1 LVAEVIDAMADELAA
16 EARTVRK
23 LRARQERQR
32 TSARVVALAPVV
44 LLLLLRQVNPDYLD
58 PYDSLAGQGVL
69 GLAAVLIGI
78 GYGLMLRIARGID
91 PPRVVVG
98 GQR

>member
-1 LVAEVIDAMADELAA
+1 MADELAA

-91 PPRVVVG
+91 PPPVVVG

>member
-1 LVAEVIDAMADELAA
+1 MADELAA

-58 PYDSLAGQGVL
+58 PYDSLAGQAFW
-69 GLAAVLIGI
+69 GL
-78 GYGLMLRIARGID
+78 
-91 PPRVVVG
+91 PPC
-98 GQR
+98 